1 MNSEE
6 KPTGQLI
13 ELFRR
18 QLILEDWGLGAQE
31 KLRAAKVLV
40 VGCGGLGAPV
50 IQYLAA
56 AGVGTLTLMDDDRV
70 QRSNLNRQVL
80 FGDAD
85 IGRLKTDIATQWI
98 KTRYPQINVE
108 GSRNV

>member
-18 QLILEDWGLGAQE
+18 QLILEDWELGCTGKTEGKQE
-31 KLRAAKVLV
+31 VLV
-40 VGCGGLGAPV
+40 VRCGGLGAPV

-70 QRSNLNRQVL
+70 QGLILRSTG
-80 FGDAD
+80 F
-85 IGRLKTDIATQWI
+85 IW
-98 KTRYPQINVE
+98 
-108 GSRNV
+108 

>member
-13 ELFRR
+13 ELFPEE

-56 AGVGTLTLMDDDRV
+56 AVGTLTL
-70 QRSNLNRQVL
+70 
-80 FGDAD
+80 
-85 IGRLKTDIATQWI
+85 GR
-98 KTRYPQINVE
+98 
-108 GSRNV
+108 